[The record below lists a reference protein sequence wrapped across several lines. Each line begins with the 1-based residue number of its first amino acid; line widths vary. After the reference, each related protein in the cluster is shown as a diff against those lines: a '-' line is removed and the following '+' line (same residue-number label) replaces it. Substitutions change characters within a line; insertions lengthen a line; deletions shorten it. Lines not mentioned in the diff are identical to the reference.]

1 MRWSQTN
8 TILTLLLIAQRSLLA
23 SSENS
28 TQLIIEQRPTTAI
41 RDVDDVATGDVDDV
55 ATGDVEKD
63 LLQWALK
70 NSDPEELRKYAEA
83 AKLAN
88 KNDPDAAAR
97 RERVAALIQAAHEMP
112 SEAELMQEALT
123 VAQNSTESSVN
134 RQSALEAMAV
144 LVEPVDNA
152 DHLLKMSNATST
164 LVKFLATEPAFE
176 ARAARVL
183 GVAASNNPSFQEEL
197 INRHP
202 DVILRLIQLLSSAA
216 EDTTA
221 AALFAAGQ
229 ILRNSPKARQ
239 LWAQAAGGDVLVAM
253 VRGGEQVTFKSRRRA
268 VTLAGDLMRLD
279 PGTLDVSSLGDAL
292 LSVLREQTEDAIGN
306 EKVDLDLI
314 DKVLE
319 AMVAVKEV
327 NGGKDDVLGAQAGG
341 EKVVQKLIARLKED
355 KKMSEYVADVISRAD
370 GLMGNERQKDEL

>member
-1 MRWSQTN
+1 M
-8 TILTLLLIAQRSLLA
+8 
-23 SSENS
+23 
-28 TQLIIEQRPTTAI
+28 
-41 RDVDDVATGDVDDV
+41 
-55 ATGDVEKD
+55 
-63 LLQWALK
+63 
-70 NSDPEELRKYAEA
+70 
-83 AKLAN
+83 
-88 KNDPDAAAR
+88 
-97 RERVAALIQAAHEMP
+97 AALIQAAHEMP

-183 GVAASNNPSFQEEL
+183 GVAASNNPSFQDEL

-355 KKMSEYVADVISRAD
+355 KKMSEYVADVISMAD

>member
-355 KKMSEYVADVISRAD
+355 KKMSEYVADVISMAD

>member
-8 TILTLLLIAQRSLLA
+8 TILALLLIAQRSLLA

-41 RDVDDVATGDVDDV
+41 RDVDDV

-327 NGGKDDVLGAQAGG
+327 NGGKDDVLLGAQAGG
-341 EKVVQKLIARLKED
+341 EKVVQRLIARLKED
-355 KKMSEYVADVISRAD
+355 KKMSEYVADVISMAD

>member
-8 TILTLLLIAQRSLLA
+8 TILALLLIAQRSLLA

-41 RDVDDVATGDVDDV
+41 RDVDDV

-164 LVKFLATEPAFE
+164 LVNFLATEPAFE

-327 NGGKDDVLGAQAGG
+327 NGGKDDVLLGAQAGG
-341 EKVVQKLIARLKED
+341 EKVVQRLIARLKED
-355 KKMSEYVADVISRAD
+355 KKMSEYVADVISMAD